1 MRPEI
6 TGCKRPSDKR
16 NSPSDAPNAETEG
29 AMPLLYE
36 LRAFPMF
43 TDLYDEEIE
52 KIISL
57 CTFEEHKE
65 ESRIF
70 GDQDPEAI
78 YFILKGRVSF
88 QIYEQGKN
96 LDYRSLDD
104 CGIVYE
110 KMFDSEFSRR
120 FSMTALTPSQSMVLP
135 TDKLF
140 SLFRQDPKIYGILM
154 TNLMQQMFKDS
165 TIANGLIARIFFSNT
180 IKIGLPIYPVS
191 KRNVWNQQQRNR
203 KVTASSEIRKDE
215 TSDENKK
222 AG

>member
-1 MRPEI
+1 
-6 TGCKRPSDKR
+6 
-16 NSPSDAPNAETEG
+16 
-29 AMPLLYE
+29 MPLLYE

-43 TDLYDEEIE
+43 SDLYDEEIE

-65 ESRIF
+65 GSFIF
-70 GDQDPEAI
+70 GHQDPEAI

-88 QIYEQGKN
+88 QIFERGKN

-110 KMFDSEFSRR
+110 KMFDAEFSRR
-120 FSMTALTPSQSMVLP
+120 FSMTALTPAQSMVLP

-165 TIANGLIARIFFSNT
+165 MIANGLIARIFFSNT

-191 KRNVWNQQQRNR
+191 KRNVWNQQKRTG
-203 KVTASSEIRKDE
+203 KE
-215 TSDENKK
+215 TPSPKPSGSLSGAPDKK